1 MAAKQSV
8 DQMIIKARSH
18 EKKDEIAAAKKLYQA
33 VLLNFPMN
41 KRAQD
46 GLAALNKSQQKK
58 TIINPPQE
66 SLNQLADLYN
76 QGEFQ
81 AVIKQA
87 LIIIEQYVNSGVE
100 S

>member
-18 EKKDEIAAAKKLYQA
+18 EKKDEIADAKKLYQA

-58 TIINPPQE
+58 TIITPPQE
-66 SLNQLADLYN
+66 LIDQLISL
-76 QGEFQ
+76 
-81 AVIKQA
+81 
-87 LIIIEQYVNSGVE
+87 
-100 S
+100 